1 MRAKHEGEQNV
12 SGHWREDHLFS
23 LEQSLKMHAAIDERI
38 KAYEAE
44 IQRRLAEMERVDCAR
59 SR

>member
-1 MRAKHEGEQNV
+1 
-12 SGHWREDHLFS
+12 
-23 LEQSLKMHAAIDERI
+23 MHAAIDERI

-44 IQRRLAEMERVDCAR
+44 IHRRLAEMERVDCAR